1 MKAKQ
6 YELTQ
11 TQNERVLQNMKLVYY
26 LVNTN
31 YRNHYQQEDLE
42 QIGMI
47 GLIKASATFKED
59 KEIQFS
65 TYAARCILNEI
76 KMFLRKDKKFLS
88 YAHFEDVLHEDFDGA
103 EFTLGDIIE
112 APNSFDYIEN
122 SAMLEELQKGISIIL
137 NELPARASCIMLW
150 TIAGVLQ
157 RELADLFEISQSYI
171 SRIIK
176 KCERRIKSLL
186 KNYKPTKEVFKVEIK
201 NDKMVI
207 TFSTSDVANFREAV
221 SRFLLNIG
229 ETKVKEEFE
238 ISYENGK
245 AILQTWLDETSLK
258 IVAMLI
264 AELNNFQI
272 SYSNFSERAI
282 EVSSSTAENKPAV
295 KMSMESTRD
304 ANVVSQV
311 ATSVPNKPK
320 EKTAEPVIA
329 TIRKE
334 KETGSAEVKEKESK
348 TVVKQK
354 KSAVEETTNSP
365 KVTELAIQNYAIQMQ
380 KFSLAQIREKFP
392 NSSILELSIAINGL
406 LRKNVIRIYEKGNYE
421 VIK

>member
-11 TQNERVLQNMKLVYY
+11 AQEERVLQNMNLVYY
-26 LVNTN
+26 LVKKN
-31 YRNHYQQEDLE
+31 YCNHYQREDLE

-59 KEIQFS
+59 KGIQFA

-76 KMFLRKDKKFLS
+76 NMFLRSDKKFLS
-88 YAHFEDVLHEDFDGA
+88 YAHFEDIRHVDSEGNDL
-103 EFTLGDIIE
+103 TLGDVIE
-112 APNSFDYIEN
+112 DPNSFDYIEN
-122 SAMLEELQKGISIIL
+122 SAMLEELQKGISILL
-137 NELPARASCIMLW
+137 NELPARISCMMLL
-150 TIAGVLQ
+150 TIAGLLQ
-157 RELADLFEISQSYI
+157 QEIADLFGLSQSYI
-171 SRIIK
+171 SRIIRK
-176 KCERRIKSLL
+176 SGRRIKSFE
-186 KNYKPTKEVFKVEIK
+186 NGYKPTKEVFEVEIK

-229 ETKVKEEFE
+229 ETKIKEEFE

-282 EVSSSTAENKPAV
+282 EVSSSTVENKPVV
-295 KMSMESTRD
+295 KMSMESTRG
-304 ANVVSQV
+304 AETVLQTH
-311 ATSVPNKPK
+311 TSVPNKPK

-329 TIRKE
+329 TVRKE
-334 KETGSAEVKEKESK
+334 KGTDSVEVQEKESK
-348 TVVKQK
+348 TGSE
-354 KSAVEETTNSP
+354 KSVVEETTNSP